1 MITVY
6 APKATD
12 FSTLG
17 LGALAPY
24 EVEIEEQAGGMYEL
38 TMTHPM
44 DEDGKWLNIGIGC
57 IIKAPAPVRETPLAG
72 EDDEGEIPAE
82 PVTVTRRIYKVQTNT
97 GANLHLRQGPSTST
111 PIISKY
117 RPGTE
122 VAVLS
127 QENGWGQVIVRASGA
142 TGYMDMRY
150 LVYVRDETETIEGDV
165 PSPERVIYPL
175 QSRWQLFRIYKME
188 RDATEH
194 EVRVEARHITY
205 DLLGNVVVS
214 DYAPENVAANTVVE
228 HLLSHLSN
236 EHSFTVH
243 CQVSGQVTG
252 EYTGKNIMECLLDPD
267 EGVVPQAK
275 ARLVRDN
282 FDIWILPDSERETGV
297 TIRHGKNMLGATLTT
312 DADSIVTRIVPEGQD
327 ADGNPLRL
335 NAPYY
340 VDSPRINDYPVIM
353 AANVKYDVKIGEEGI
368 GNVAQAQAKLMEL
381 AQADF
386 SENGVDMPEVG
397 LDVDFVALGET
408 EEYKKYRDLQAVHL
422 YDTVRVIAKRAGIDA
437 EIRMTGYK
445 WDAIGKKYNDVTL
458 GQIADLKTTVYS
470 YEIRQ
475 GSITGGK
482 IAPGAVGSTQ
492 LRELAVHLAH
502 IDTAA
507 INQLATNSITAITA
521 YIKDLV
527 AGSVTTDDL
536 YAGIASIALAQITT
550 ANIENANIDWAQIS
564 SLVAEVAEIAKAH
577 LVDADIDWAQ
587 IENLTA
593 IIATIAEAHIQE
605 ATISSAQ
612 IDDLAAVVAEI
623 IHAEIEVGEFTYAEV
638 KNLLANALI
647 LEQGIANSMKI
658 INLVVTQA
666 NLLSATINQLIVK
679 GEDGKYYQIFVSAD
693 GTLSTAEV
701 TVTDAEIEAGETED
715 GRPIVDET
723 IDAGE
728 INGSTIKGQQAI
740 LDEIFT
746 AALTAGQIT
755 AAEALIASA
764 TIPTLYATSIQAIG
778 NSLTFE
784 ANELIQMIVGDVDA
798 AQQSIAG
805 LAQQT
810 MTPERVETII
820 QQSDS
825 VKQLQFSATQTAE
838 GLSLVQTTTTD
849 LGERVENLE
858 SGVHIG
864 GDGIGIYRSD
874 YAYRMQM
881 EAGGWAIKNGEQ
893 ETIAARESKLHA
905 QRIQVTDAFFIGG
918 VAVKSS
924 GGILRCMRYRR

>member
-1 MITVY
+1 MITIY
-6 APKATD
+6 APNATD

-24 EVEIEEQAGGMYEL
+24 ECEIEEQAGGMYEL

-44 DEDGKWLNIGIGC
+44 DAEGKWLNIGVGC
-57 IIKAPAPVRETPLAG
+57 VVKAPAPVRETPLAD
-72 EDDEGEIPAE
+72 EDDEGEIPPE
-82 PVTVTRRIYKVQTNT
+82 PVTVTRKIYRVQTNT

-111 PIISKY
+111 PILSKY

-122 VAVLS
+122 VVVLS
-127 QENGWGQVIVRASGA
+127 QANGWGQVIVCSSGA
-142 TGYMDMRY
+142 TGYMSMQY
-150 LVYVRDETETIEGDV
+150 LVYVRDETETIEGDA
-165 PSPERVIYPL
+165 PSQERVIYPV
-175 QSRWQLFRIYKME
+175 QSRGQLFRICKIE
-188 RDATEH
+188 RDAAES
-194 EVRVEARHITY
+194 EVRVEARHISY
-205 DLLGNVVVS
+205 DLIGNVLIGE
-214 DYAPENVAANTVVE
+214 YAPENVAAGTVVE
-228 HLLSHLSN
+228 YVLAHLSN
-236 EHSFTVH
+236 AHGFTVH
-243 CQVSGQVTG
+243 CQAAGTVTG
-252 EYTGKNIMECLLDPD
+252 QYTGKNLMEILLDPD
-267 EGVVPQAK
+267 EGVVAQTK
-275 ARLVRDN
+275 SRLVRDN
-282 FDIWILPDSERETGV
+282 FDLWILPDAARDTGV
-297 TIRHGKNMLGATLTT
+297 TIRHGKNLLGATLTT
-312 DADSIVTRIVPEGQD
+312 DADSVVTRIVPRGQT
-327 ADGNPLRL
+327 ADGNPVWL

-340 VDSPRINDYPVIM
+340 VDSPNINSYPVIM
-353 AANVKYDVKIGEEGI
+353 AACVEYDVKIGQDGI
-368 GNVAQAQAKLMEL
+368 GDVAQAQAKLLEL

-386 SENGVDMPEVG
+386 ASGADMPEVG
-397 LDVDFVALGET
+397 LDVDFVMLGET
-408 EEYKKYRDLQAVHL
+408 EEYKQYADLEAVHL
-422 YDTVRVIAKRAGIDA
+422 YDSVRVIAKRAGIDA
-437 EIRMTGYK
+437 TIRMTGYR
-445 WDAIGKKYNDVTL
+445 WDAVGRTYNAVTL
-458 GQIADLKTTVYS
+458 GELADLKTSVYS
-470 YEIRQ
+470 YNIRD
-475 GSITGGK
+475 GSISGGK
-482 IAPGAVGSTQ
+482 LTNGAVGPAQ

-507 INQLATNSITAITA
+507 IDQLAANSITALKA
-521 YIKDLV
+521 YLENVI
-527 AGSVTTDDL
+527 AGEITTDEL
-536 YAGIASIALAQITT
+536 YAAIASIALAQITT

-593 IIATIAEAHIQE
+593 VIATIAEAHIQE

-612 IDDLAAVVAEI
+612 IDDLDAVVAEI

>member
-1 MITVY
+1 MITIY
-6 APKATD
+6 APEAQD

-24 EVEIEEQAGGMYEL
+24 ECEIEEQAGGMYEL

-44 DEDGKWLNIGIGC
+44 DAEGKWLNIGVGC
-57 IIKAPAPVRETPLAG
+57 VVKAPAPVRETPLAD
-72 EDDEGEIPAE
+72 EDDEGEIPPE
-82 PVTVTRRIYKVQTNT
+82 PVTVTRKIYRVQTNT

-111 PIISKY
+111 PILSKY

-122 VAVLS
+122 VVVLS
-127 QENGWGQVIVRASGA
+127 QANGWGQVIVCSSGA
-142 TGYMDMRY
+142 TGYMSMQY
-150 LVYVRDETETIEGDV
+150 LVYVRDETETIEGDA
-165 PSPERVIYPL
+165 PSQERVIYPV
-175 QSRWQLFRIYKME
+175 QSRGQLFRICKIE
-188 RDATEH
+188 RDAAES
-194 EVRVEARHITY
+194 EVRVEARHISY
-205 DLLGNVVVS
+205 DLIGNVLS
-214 DYAPENVAANTVVE
+214 GEYAPENVAAGTVVE
-228 HLLSHLSN
+228 YVLAHLSN
-236 EHSFTVH
+236 AHGFTVH
-243 CQVSGQVTG
+243 CQAAGTVTG
-252 EYTGKNIMECLLDPD
+252 QYTGKNLMEILLDPD
-267 EGVVPQAK
+267 EGVVAQTK
-275 ARLVRDN
+275 SRLVRDN
-282 FDIWILPDSERETGV
+282 FDLWILPDAARDTGV
-297 TIRHGKNMLGATLTT
+297 TIRHGKNLLGATLTT
-312 DADSIVTRIVPEGQD
+312 DADSVVTRIVPRGQT
-327 ADGNPLRL
+327 ADGNPVWL

-340 VDSPRINDYPVIM
+340 VDSPNINSYPVIM
-353 AANVKYDVKIGEEGI
+353 AACVEYDVKIGQDGI
-368 GNVAQAQAKLMEL
+368 GDVAQAQAKLLEL

-386 SENGVDMPEVG
+386 ASGADMPEVG
-397 LDVDFVALGET
+397 LDVDFVMLGET
-408 EEYKKYRDLQAVHL
+408 EEYKQYADLEAVHL
-422 YDTVRVIAKRAGIDA
+422 YDSVRVIAKRAGIDA
-437 EIRMTGYK
+437 TIRMTGYR
-445 WDAIGKKYNDVTL
+445 WDAVGRTYNAVTL
-458 GQIADLKTTVYS
+458 GELADLKTSVYS
-470 YEIRQ
+470 YNIRD
-475 GSITGGK
+475 GSISGGK
-482 IAPGAVGSTQ
+482 LTNGAVGPAQ

-507 INQLATNSITAITA
+507 IDQLAANSITALKA
-521 YIKDLV
+521 YLENVI
-527 AGSVTTDDL
+527 AGEITTDEL
-536 YAGIASIALAQITT
+536 YAAIASIALAQITT

-593 IIATIAEAHIQE
+593 VIATIAEAHIQE

-612 IDDLAAVVAEI
+612 IDDLDAVVAEI

>member
-1 MITVY
+1 MITIY

-24 EVEIEEQAGGMYEL
+24 ELEIEEQAGGMYEL

-57 IIKAPAPVRETPLAG
+57 IIKAPAPVRETPLAD
-72 EDDEGEIPAE
+72 EDDEGEIPPE
-82 PVTVTRRIYKVQTNT
+82 PVTVTRKIYRVQTNT

-111 PIISKY
+111 PILSKY

-122 VAVLS
+122 VVVLS
-127 QENGWGQVIVRASGA
+127 QANGWGQVIVCSSGA
-142 TGYMDMRY
+142 TGYMSMQY
-150 LVYVRDETETIEGDV
+150 LVYVRDETETIEGDA
-165 PSPERVIYPL
+165 PSQERVIYPV
-175 QSRWQLFRIYKME
+175 QSRGQLFRICKIE
-188 RDATEH
+188 RDAAES
-194 EVRVEARHITY
+194 EVRVEARHISY
-205 DLLGNVVVS
+205 DLIGNVLIGE
-214 DYAPENVAANTVVE
+214 YAPENVAAGTVVE
-228 HLLSHLSN
+228 YVLAHLSN
-236 EHSFTVH
+236 AHGFTVH
-243 CQVSGQVTG
+243 CQAAGTVTG
-252 EYTGKNIMECLLDPD
+252 QYTGKNLMEILLDPD
-267 EGVVPQAK
+267 EGVVAQTK
-275 ARLVRDN
+275 SRLVRDN
-282 FDIWILPDSERETGV
+282 FDLWILPDAARDTGV
-297 TIRHGKNMLGATLTT
+297 TIRHGKNLLGATLTT
-312 DADSIVTRIVPEGQD
+312 DADSVVTRIVPRGQT
-327 ADGNPLRL
+327 ADGNPVWL

-340 VDSPRINDYPVIM
+340 VDSPNINSYPVIM
-353 AANVKYDVKIGEEGI
+353 AACVEYDVKIGQDGI
-368 GNVAQAQAKLMEL
+368 GDVAQAQAKLLEL

-386 SENGVDMPEVG
+386 ASGADMPEVG
-397 LDVDFVALGET
+397 LDVDFVMLGET
-408 EEYKKYRDLQAVHL
+408 EEYKQYADLEAVHL
-422 YDTVRVIAKRAGIDA
+422 YDSVRVIAKRAGIDA
-437 EIRMTGYK
+437 TIRMTGYR
-445 WDAIGKKYNDVTL
+445 WDAVGRTYNAVTL
-458 GQIADLKTTVYS
+458 GELADLKTSVYS
-470 YEIRQ
+470 YNIRD
-475 GSITGGK
+475 GSISGGK
-482 IAPGAVGSTQ
+482 LTNGAVGPAQ

-507 INQLATNSITAITA
+507 IDQLAANSITALKA
-521 YIKDLV
+521 YLENVI
-527 AGSVTTDDL
+527 AGEITTDEL
-536 YAGIASIALAQITT
+536 YAAIASIALAQITT

-593 IIATIAEAHIQE
+593 VIATIAEAHIQE

-612 IDDLAAVVAEI
+612 IDDLDAVVAEI

-728 INGSTIKGQQAI
+728 INGSTIKGEQAI